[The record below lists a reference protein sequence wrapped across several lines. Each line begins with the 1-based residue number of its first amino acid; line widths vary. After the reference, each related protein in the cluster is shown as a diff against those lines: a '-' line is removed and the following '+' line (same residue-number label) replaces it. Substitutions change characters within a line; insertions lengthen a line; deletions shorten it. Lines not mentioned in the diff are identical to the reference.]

1 MNPINPPLPI
11 KNLVSFHKV
20 FESLEQMSQDD
31 DENLSRYAKNLIEE
45 MEDFP
50 ELRDGFDDF
59 SLFEKYK
66 VQIEK
71 LTRLLFPDALL
82 TNEIKAISPPFMFA
96 PFKKSTRFENILANA
111 PDGFDIE
118 LKFFDEDLYYI
129 MGCAAIL
136 QAYYKYP
143 VSVNLPLII
152 EIPNKLTQQIRY
164 YRIAFNADLSEFS
177 PNENAIDISDEDFQ
191 LLSNNFEDIDLWK
204 KMFPEK
210 SWVMKGLGV
219 MNLMDV
225 TLDQSIAQ
233 FTKNLLYKENNTIDK
248 LENNLQSLLGIN
260 DLKLGFTAYADFSFF
275 QTAKNEYKSFALG
288 DQISSKCKNIVC
300 DTSFQQLIV
309 DKQPLVISNVEKYSN
324 EIGSSLS
331 QHLMAKGVKS
341 YIIYPIVDKE
351 EIISFLELVTYKAN
365 ELTSFSI
372 QKLRDV
378 LPIISVATARFKS
391 ESTNRVEAVIQ
402 KQCTTIHSS
411 VKWKFLE
418 EAKKYIE
425 DEDNGKY
432 PVFDDFVFRDVYPLY
447 GQMDIKNSSENRN
460 NSVSSDLIA
469 QLDMVIAILEKVYE
483 YQQLPTIEEL
493 NIRTHSYIKE
503 VKTGLLAGSEYKIMS
518 FLGTEIYPLFDLL
531 KEATPSISES
541 IASYKAALDAS
552 VGALYDERKKW
563 DNSVH
568 TANQMM
574 ADFIDEKQLEAQNMF
589 PHYFE
594 RYKTDGLEYNIYIG
608 GSIAQNKD
616 FNPLYLKNLRLWQ
629 ITMMCE
635 MERSFRELQPKLDT
649 YIEVATLILA
659 YNTPLSINFRMDE
672 KRFDVDGAYNA
683 RYEIVKKRV
692 DKAHIKGTNERIT
705 QPNYITIIYTNDDD
719 RVEYKKYIT
728 YLEAKGYLVKNSLE
742 KHDLEDLQGITGL
755 KALRVEVNYD

>member
-719 RVEYKKYIT
+719 RV
-728 YLEAKGYLVKNSLE
+728 
-742 KHDLEDLQGITGL
+742 
-755 KALRVEVNYD
+755 